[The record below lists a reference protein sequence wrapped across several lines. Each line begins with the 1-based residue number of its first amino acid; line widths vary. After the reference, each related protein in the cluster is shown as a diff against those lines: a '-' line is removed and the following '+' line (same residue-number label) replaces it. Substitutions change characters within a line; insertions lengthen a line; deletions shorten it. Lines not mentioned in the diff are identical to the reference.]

1 MKAILFFHDPTML
14 RALGGKLSK
23 MAAKEED
30 LRLTANLKSFKDVSK
45 LGKVK
50 LKQICKN
57 LGVDIEKSFGKK
69 ALVNVACNALGISTS
84 STASRTDSK
93 SDLVGEIQDISS
105 SKIPSIKELQK
116 LNNWRKSLLSIPQLM
131 DEALVK
137 EFLLGVGYSQT
148 DVRKY
153 KTLRAWQ
160 HKQGIHSVK

>member
-1 MKAILFFHDPTML
+1 
-14 RALGGKLSK
+14 
-23 MAAKEED
+23 MAAREED
-30 LRLTANLKSFKDVSK
+30 LRLTINLKSFKDVSK

-57 LGVDIEKSFGKK
+57 LGVDIEKCFGKK
-69 ALVNVACNALGISTS
+69 ALVNVVCHAMGISTS
-84 STASRTDSK
+84 STQNDSNGV
-93 SDLVGEIQDISS
+93 DEVNVDIS
-105 SKIPSIKELQK
+105 SKIPSIAELQK
-116 LNNWRKSLLSIPQLM
+116 LKEWKKSLLSIPQLM

>member
-1 MKAILFFHDPTML
+1 
-14 RALGGKLSK
+14 
-23 MAAKEED
+23 MAAREED

-69 ALVNVACNALGISTS
+69 ALVNVVCNSLGISTS
-84 STASRTDSK
+84 STCTVSRTDSK
-93 SDLVGEIQDISS
+93 SNLVGEMQDISS

-116 LNNWRKSLLSIPQLM
+116 LNDYKKSLLSIPQLM

>member
-1 MKAILFFHDPTML
+1 M
-14 RALGGKLSK
+14 
-23 MAAKEED
+23 
-30 LRLTANLKSFKDVSK
+30 
-45 LGKVK
+45 K

-69 ALVNVACNALGISTS
+69 ALVNVACNALGIST
-84 STASRTDSK
+84 ARTDSK

>member
-1 MKAILFFHDPTML
+1 
-14 RALGGKLSK
+14 
-23 MAAKEED
+23 MAAREED
-30 LRLTANLKSFKDVSK
+30 LRLTTNLKSFKDVSK

-50 LKQICKN
+50 LKQICKS

-69 ALVNVACNALGISTS
+69 ALVVCNSLGISTS
-84 STASRTDSK
+84 STCTASRTDSK
-93 SDLVGEIQDISS
+93 SNLVGEMQDISS

-116 LNNWRKSLLSIPQLM
+116 LNDWKKSLLSIPQLM

-160 HKQGIHSVK
+160 HKQAIHSVK

>member
-1 MKAILFFHDPTML
+1 
-14 RALGGKLSK
+14 
-23 MAAKEED
+23 MAAREED
-30 LRLTANLKSFKDVSK
+30 LRLTTNLKSFKDVSK

-50 LKQICKN
+50 LKQICKS

-69 ALVNVACNALGISTS
+69 ALVNVVCNSLGISTS
-84 STASRTDSK
+84 STSTASRTDSK
-93 SDLVGEIQDISS
+93 SNLVGEMQDISS

-116 LNNWRKSLLSIPQLM
+116 LNDWKKSLLSIPQLM

>member
-1 MKAILFFHDPTML
+1 
-14 RALGGKLSK
+14 
-23 MAAKEED
+23 MAASEED
-30 LRLTANLKSFKDVSK
+30 LRLTTNLKSFKDVSK

-69 ALVNVACNALGISTS
+69 ALINIVCNALGISTS
-84 STASRTDSK
+84 KTEEDSNGVREVK
-93 SDLVGEIQDISS
+93 VDISS
-105 SKIPSIKELQK
+105 SIAELQRLK
-116 LNNWRKSLLSIPQLM
+116 DWKKSLLSIPQLM
-131 DEALVK
+131 DEAIVK

>member
-1 MKAILFFHDPTML
+1 
-14 RALGGKLSK
+14 
-23 MAAKEED
+23 MAASEED
-30 LRLTANLKSFKDVSK
+30 LHLTTNLKSFKDVSK

-69 ALVNVACNALGISTS
+69 ALINIVCNALGISTS
-84 STASRTDSK
+84 KTEEDSNGVREVK
-93 SDLVGEIQDISS
+93 VDIS
-105 SKIPSIKELQK
+105 SKIPSIAELHRLK
-116 LNNWRKSLLSIPQLM
+116 DWKKSLLSIPQLM
-131 DEALVK
+131 DETIVK

>member
-1 MKAILFFHDPTML
+1 ML
-14 RALGGKLSK
+14 RALGGKLSEETN

-30 LRLTANLKSFKDVSK
+30 LRLTKSLKSFKDVSK

-57 LGVDIEKSFGKK
+57 LDVEIEKSFGKK
-69 ALVNVACNALGISTS
+69 ALVNVVCNALRISTS
-84 STASRTDSK
+84 KTDSN
-93 SDLVGEIQDISS
+93 SNLVDEVKDVSS
-105 SKIPSIKELQK
+105 SKLPSITELQK
-116 LNNWRKSLLSIPQLM
+116 LKDWKKSLPYIPQLM

-137 EFLLGVGYSQT
+137 EFLLAVGYSQT

-160 HKQGIHSVK
+160 HKQGIHSIK